1 MFGHC
6 QRIKRDRF
14 AVALFRSGTLI
25 MNFSAMLNNMDVVKS
40 VVDSM
45 RKRKHNQVVENI
57 NGNENLTI
65 TLKQV
70 AK

>member
-6 QRIKRDRF
+6 PRIKRDRF
-14 AVALFRSGTLI
+14 RRGTLN
-25 MNFSAMLNNMDVVKS
+25 MNLSAMLNNMDVVKS
-40 VVDSM
+40 VVDGM

-57 NGNENLTI
+57 NGKENFDSTP
-65 TLKQV
+65 KQV